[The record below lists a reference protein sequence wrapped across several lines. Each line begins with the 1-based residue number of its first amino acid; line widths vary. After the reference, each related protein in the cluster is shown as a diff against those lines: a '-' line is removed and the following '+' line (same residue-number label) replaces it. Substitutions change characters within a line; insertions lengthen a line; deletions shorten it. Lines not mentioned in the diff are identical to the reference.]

1 MVKQSLSLMPV
12 DKQARF
18 FDRMNKM
25 DEFMYKEYVNQS
37 QKYIDTFE
45 VGGTYNSLKE
55 VDDF

>member
-1 MVKQSLSLMPV
+1 MPV